1 MNRIVYDKSRTPWI
15 NKKIPINLPNQ
26 LRSIRIPVTM
36 KSRIIIRIYVSHVRC
51 LYKLYNERKELRKEW
66 GRGGERK
73 SGKHLGEFFFAHP
86 GTGTHPPFET
96 LHTRKSLKTGR
107 DSSFAHYRAI
117 LRERS
122 RGMIGE
128 QRVSVFS
135 RTLRPKC
142 LTLASAQKGG
152 EGGGR
157 ALDR

>member
-1 MNRIVYDKSRTPWI
+1 M
-15 NKKIPINLPNQ
+15 
-26 LRSIRIPVTM
+26 
-36 KSRIIIRIYVSHVRC
+36 
-51 LYKLYNERKELRKEW
+51 
-66 GRGGERK
+66 GERR
-73 SGKHLGEFFFAHP
+73 GEEKRKAFGRIFFRSP
-86 GTGTHPPFET
+86 GDGDASPFET

-107 DSSFAHYRAI
+107 DSSFAHYRVI

>member
-1 MNRIVYDKSRTPWI
+1 M
-15 NKKIPINLPNQ
+15 
-26 LRSIRIPVTM
+26 
-36 KSRIIIRIYVSHVRC
+36 
-51 LYKLYNERKELRKEW
+51 E
-66 GRGGERK
+66 GREEEKRK
-73 SGKHLGEFFFAHP
+73 SFGFFFARS
-86 GTGTHPPFET
+86 GTHHLLPSPPFVRNS

-152 EGGGR
+152 REGVG
-157 ALDR
+157 